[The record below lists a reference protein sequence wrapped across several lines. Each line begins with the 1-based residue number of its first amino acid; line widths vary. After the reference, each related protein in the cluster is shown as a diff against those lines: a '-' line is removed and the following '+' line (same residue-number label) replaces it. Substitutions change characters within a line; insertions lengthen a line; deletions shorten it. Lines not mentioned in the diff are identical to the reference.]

1 MEAKFFPAGFN
12 KNRFMDLMESTGVE
26 GVLITSPENISYV
39 TGYPC
44 LPSSG
49 NPILFAIRNH
59 YPCYA
64 FINNKGETETEI
76 KINRKSHQF
85 N

>member
-1 MEAKFFPAGFN
+1 MKAKFLPIGFN
-12 KNRFMDLMESTGVE
+12 KSRFVNLMNTVGVD
-26 GVLITSPENISYV
+26 GVLITSPENVSYV

-59 YPCYA
+59 YPFYA
-64 FINNKGETETEI
+64 
-76 KINRKSHQF
+76 
-85 N
+85 